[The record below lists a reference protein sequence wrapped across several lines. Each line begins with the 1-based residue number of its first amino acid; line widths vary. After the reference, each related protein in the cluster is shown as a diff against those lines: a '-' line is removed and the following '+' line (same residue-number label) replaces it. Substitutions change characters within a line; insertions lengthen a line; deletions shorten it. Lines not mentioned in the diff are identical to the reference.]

1 MTDYPPQGRPVKLEK
16 MSDFFEARIDGYEEH
31 MLDTVKG
38 CKEGYQILAE
48 LVPVQTKKIT
58 GLGCGTGL
66 ELDEI
71 FIRFP
76 QMSV

>member
-1 MTDYPPQGRPVKLEK
+1 MTGCPPQGRPVKLEK
-16 MSDFFEARIDGYEEH
+16 MSDFFEAHIDGYEEH
-31 MLDTVKG
+31 MLETVKG

-48 LVPVQTKKIT
+48 LVPVQTKKII
-58 GLGCGTGL
+58 GLGCGPGL